1 MVGKA
6 PNRHHAQRV
15 VSQKPYR
22 TAKAAKAQNSS
33 WILAARPPGAPPA
46 ADGRHRQ
53 AEASAQVGGGRQQ
66 ATGGW
71 DW

>member
-33 WILAARPPGAPPA
+33 WILAARPPGAST
-46 ADGRHRQ
+46 R
-53 AEASAQVGGGRQQ
+53 S
-66 ATGGW
+66 
-71 DW
+71 